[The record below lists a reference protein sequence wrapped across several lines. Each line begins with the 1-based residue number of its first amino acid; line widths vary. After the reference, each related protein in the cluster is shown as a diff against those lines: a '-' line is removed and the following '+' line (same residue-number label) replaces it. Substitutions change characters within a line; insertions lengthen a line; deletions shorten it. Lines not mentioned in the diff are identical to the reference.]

1 MERNSGKYYVL
12 SALKRKYADRIPTTV
27 LIGPY
32 CCRMTDYSIKQ
43 ILTDPQKSAEA
54 HLAFYN
60 RFEPDSLIVY
70 NDIYLEAEAI
80 GCELEFFDDRPSH
93 PKSILLKE
101 KSRLAK
107 LKVPN
112 PAHDGRIPYFIELCQ
127 RVSSEIKKTATMGL
141 GHSGPW
147 NIAVHL
153 RGTES
158 LLMDT
163 YDDPAFVHELMKFST
178 EVVRTVGDTLI
189 EAGFSPS
196 IGEAAASCSLISPE
210 IYRNFIKPY
219 HQELCQHFNSR
230 KALMALHVC
239 GYIDPIV
246 ADIVETGISLLS
258 LDAPSSLEKLIDLSA
273 AQLIVMGNVPTVL
286 FSSGTREE
294 MEHAIRDC
302 TKKAAE
308 GSGYIL
314 SSGCEIPLDSTQD
327 RIEHYFNYARQYG
340 QQFMLSL
347 KERRPELFMH

>member
-1 MERNSGKYYVL
+1 
-12 SALKRKYADRIPTTV
+12 
-27 LIGPY
+27 
-32 CCRMTDYSIKQ
+32 
-43 ILTDPQKSAEA
+43 
-54 HLAFYN
+54 
-60 RFEPDSLIVY
+60 
-70 NDIYLEAEAI
+70 
-80 GCELEFFDDRPSH
+80 
-93 PKSILLKE
+93 
-101 KSRLAK
+101 
-107 LKVPN
+107 
-112 PAHDGRIPYFIELCQ
+112 
-127 RVSSEIKKTATMGL
+127 MGL

-178 EVVRTVGDTLI
+178 EVVRTVGDALI

-196 IGEAAASCSLISPE
+196 LGEAAASCSLISPE

-219 HQELCQHFNSR
+219 HQELCQYFNSR

-246 ADIVETGISLLS
+246 ADIVETGVSLLS
-258 LDAPSSLEKLIDLSA
+258 LDAPSSLENLIDLSA

-302 TKKAAE
+302 IKKAAE
-308 GSGYIL
+308 SSGYIL
-314 SSGCEIPLDSTQD
+314 SSGCEIPLNSTQD
-327 RIEHYFNYARQYG
+327 RIEHYFHYARQYG
-340 QQFMLSL
+340 RQFMLSL
-347 KERRPELFMH
+347 KERKPELFMH